1 MGNVPTL
8 ARINIRRAK
17 TILAAVELLVSCRK
31 VQHLKEIGKQEK
43 NKIVS
48 HPLRTQR
55 KKHVV
60 RNSS

>member
-43 NKIVS
+43 KQNRITS
-48 HPLRTQR
+48 AAYTE
-55 KKHVV
+55 KKDVV
-60 RNSS
+60 RNAS